1 MEQKNKKSLRTC
13 GFCLKKLPLEAFY
26 INKRTQNPD
35 NYCKECR
42 KATCRKRY
50 HHTQIV
56 NDTRSYPVIT
66 ETNDYS
72 LRMTLIL
79 HARQVVRES
88 IARKRRSLREIAID

>member
-13 GFCLKKLPLEAFY
+13 GCCLKKLPLEAFY
-26 INKRTQNPD
+26 INNRTQNPD

-50 HHTQIV
+50 HHTH
-56 NDTRSYPVIT
+56 RYPVIT

>member
-13 GFCLKKLPLEAFY
+13 GCCLKKLPFEAFY

-50 HHTQIV
+50 HRTQIS
-56 NDTRSYPVIT
+56 NDARSYPVIT
-66 ETNDYS
+66 ETNDYN

-88 IARKRRSLREIAID
+88 IERKRRSLRETAID